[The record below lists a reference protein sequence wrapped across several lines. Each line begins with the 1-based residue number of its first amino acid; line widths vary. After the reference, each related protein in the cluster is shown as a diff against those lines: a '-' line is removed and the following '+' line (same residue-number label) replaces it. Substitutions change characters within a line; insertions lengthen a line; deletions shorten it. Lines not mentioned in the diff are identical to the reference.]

1 MLIGGLVSA
10 TVKLDKMSGGTRC
23 FIRFFAFRRF
33 SDAGNTIYRRKNS
46 FPLVWF
52 ALPVLLALFLQ
63 AMYGAVDLWVVGRF
77 GSAADVSAVSTGSQ
91 IMQTVTV
98 VVTGLA
104 MGITILIGQKIGE
117 RKPQEAGS
125 VVMGGVVL
133 FAAIAV
139 FLTVLMQ
146 LGAVPLA
153 RLMHAPPQAFD
164 LTVSYVRICSAG
176 AVFIVAYNLVGSIF
190 RGIGDSKMPLITVSI
205 A

>member
-1 MLIGGLVSA
+1 MRA
-10 TVKLDKMSGGTRC
+10 TQFTEGKIL
-23 FIRFFAFRRF
+23 
-33 SDAGNTIYRRKNS
+33 

-139 FLTVLMQ
+139 F
-146 LGAVPLA
+146 
-153 RLMHAPPQAFD
+153 F
-164 LTVSYVRICSAG
+164 
-176 AVFIVAYNLVGSIF
+176 
-190 RGIGDSKMPLITVSI
+190 
-205 A
+205 

>member
-1 MLIGGLVSA
+1 MRA
-10 TVKLDKMSGGTRC
+10 TQFTEGKIL
-23 FIRFFAFRRF
+23 
-33 SDAGNTIYRRKNS
+33 

-164 LTVSYVRICSAG
+164 RTVSYVRICSAG
-176 AVFIVAYNLVGSIF
+176 I
-190 RGIGDSKMPLITVSI
+190 
-205 A
+205 

>member
-1 MLIGGLVSA
+1 MRVTQFTEGKIL
-10 TVKLDKMSGGTRC
+10 
-23 FIRFFAFRRF
+23 
-33 SDAGNTIYRRKNS
+33 
-46 FPLVWF
+46 FPLVRF

-117 RKPQEAGS
+117 QKPQEAGS
-125 VVMGGVVL
+125 VVMGGVLL

-139 FLTVLMQ
+139 F
-146 LGAVPLA
+146 
-153 RLMHAPPQAFD
+153 
-164 LTVSYVRICSAG
+164 
-176 AVFIVAYNLVGSIF
+176 
-190 RGIGDSKMPLITVSI
+190 
-205 A
+205 